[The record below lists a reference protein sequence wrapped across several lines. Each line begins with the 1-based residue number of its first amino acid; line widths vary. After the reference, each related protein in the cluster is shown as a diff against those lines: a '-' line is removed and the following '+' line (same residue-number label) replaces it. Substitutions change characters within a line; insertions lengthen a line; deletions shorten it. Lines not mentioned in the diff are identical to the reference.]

1 MMSLKHAMGMV
12 TDEIARAEEKWPGW
26 PTDPVHGAGI
36 VCEESGELMQAAL
49 NYTYSG
55 STDVA
60 MMREAIHT
68 AATAVRFIRA
78 MSANRSRP
86 SERP

>member
-1 MMSLKHAMGMV
+1 MMTREHAVSMV
-12 TDEIARAEEKWPGW
+12 TDEMDRAEKKWPGW

-49 NYTYSG
+49 QYTYEG
-55 STDVA
+55 ATDVA
-60 MMREAIHT
+60 MIREAIHT
-68 AATAVRFIRA
+68 AATALRFIQHMA
-78 MSANRSRP
+78 QNCSRP